1 MKANKLR
8 HSLALLSA
16 LALLGTS
23 VPYSVLHVTAA
34 TADLSNAMTWGTL
47 RIGGG
52 GFVSGIVTGKQVMY
66 ARTDVGGAYK
76 YDYDKEEWVQLLGF
90 INDADRGLLSVDA
103 MAIDP
108 TDDNTVY
115 FLCGCAYF
123 SNEKTVV
130 FKTTDGGRTFRAFD
144 ISDEIK
150 VMGNGDGRQCGE
162 SIAVDPDNPK
172 IIYAGGDVACGKSAL
187 IKSTDGGETWK
198 PVESYDAL
206 GLFGK
211 TTKWPTWTENIAR
224 SVTDDAYN

>member
-1 MKANKLR
+1 MQRTKSDIVIRILLCYNTIGYGSGEPCPVRVFSNMTRGQPKMKANKLR
-8 HSLALLSA
+8 HSVALLSA
-16 LALLGTS
+16 IALLGTA
-23 VPYSVLHVTAA
+23 VPYSGMPVTAA
-34 TADLSNAMTWGTL
+34 TADLSNAMVWGTL

-130 FKTTDGGRTFRAFD
+130 FITIDL
-144 ISDEIK
+144 
-150 VMGNGDGRQCGE
+150 NGHQ
-162 SIAVDPDNPK
+162 I
-172 IIYAGGDVACGKSAL
+172 
-187 IKSTDGGETWK
+187 T
-198 PVESYDAL
+198 
-206 GLFGK
+206 
-211 TTKWPTWTENIAR
+211 
-224 SVTDDAYN
+224 